1 MASYLY
7 PSFPLEEHGEQEQS
21 LMVKLVQVAVEAE
34 VRQVERMAR
43 QVELIAGKVGTSG
56 TRRAT
61 AERRSTSQLLSNNID
76 KIR

>member
-34 VRQVERMAR
+34 VRQVERKA
-43 QVELIAGKVGTSG
+43 LIAGELQELASPPQ
-56 TRRAT
+56 R
-61 AERRSTSQLLSNNID
+61 ED
-76 KIR
+76 